1 MSHRV
6 WWAAI
11 SERFR
16 ALGAAAYPGRPGVI
30 QFTTATERG
39 PDAFYLE
46 VWPQGVLPRD
56 GWAPDAQTRVEISE
70 PALGRYLAGATHEA
84 NLFVL
89 HGDQSLFSEVFGHLT
104 KLGAPRSWL
113 GVRAGATS

>member
-1 MSHRV
+1 M

-30 QFTTATERG
+30 QFTTATDLG

-46 VWPQGVLPRD
+46 VWPQGVAPRD
-56 GWAPDAQTRVEISE
+56 GWARDAQTRVEISE
-70 PALGRYLAGATHEA
+70 PALARYLAGSTNES
-84 NLFVL
+84 NLFAL
-89 HGDQSLFSEVFGHLT
+89 HGDQSLFREVFARLS

-113 GVRAGATS
+113 GVRTGATS